1 MAAGLQVTVFRLK
14 AIPGTGVTS
23 MSQSKNLSLSFR
35 AVTAGLLLCLC
46 PALATYADDNYLSAL
61 EAEADDT
68 GAVSEPAP
76 SISTHKKK
84 IAKHVPAG
92 KVIESG
98 LSFEGFEEILGAR
111 YSGSNFLYIKL
122 SKGKRKSVYRFYQN
136 DNRIS
141 SVREEIVRLL
151 SSG

>member
-1 MAAGLQVTVFRLK
+1 VQQGDNEFREYVQGMSLVKNISLMLRATVL
-14 AIPGTGVTS
+14 ALV
-23 MSQSKNLSLSFR
+23 
-35 AVTAGLLLCLC
+35 LCLY
-46 PALATYADDNYLSAL
+46 PGASVYAADDYLNAL

-68 GAVSEPAP
+68 GVISKPVSATV
-76 SISTHKKK
+76 ISKEKKTWHASADK
-84 IAKHVPAG
+84 I
-92 KVIESG
+92 IESD
-98 LSFEGFEEILGAR
+98 LSFDEFEGVLDSR

-122 SKGKRKSVYRFYQN
+122 SRSKRKSVYRFYQN

>member
-1 MAAGLQVTVFRLK
+1 MN
-14 AIPGTGVTS
+14 PGMD
-23 MSQSKNLSLSFR
+23 MSRMYQLKNLLRTFR
-35 AVTAGLLLCLC
+35 AVVTGLVLSLC
-46 PALATYADDNYLSAL
+46 PVVAVYAADDYLDAL

-68 GAVSEPAP
+68 GVVSGSVSLAVASQHRKTRHAPA
-76 SISTHKKK
+76 S
-84 IAKHVPAG
+84 

-98 LSFEGFEEILGAR
+98 LSFDEFEQTLDAR

-122 SKGKRKSVYRFYQN
+122 SKSERKGVYIFYQK